1 MRPPEPLE
9 ASPFA
14 DDQKTLQVFGRSL
27 TGYLSVWPALEDVD
41 VHGMKAK
48 GLSFEKDG
56 RFTKVFNYGTQ
67 VASISGVPSKPKL
80 MKALRQNAKD
90 STIRILEAAMEHFG
104 ASLKLPGECRLDCDI
119 RSAGNFAEMIGDA
132 DHGIHIMSTP
142 PGLTGEIRLHF
153 RTGHPRATLWLKD
166 YRDDSDVLH
175 KGAEDAGRHPR
186 AESLLEL
193 FATISTTINEALE
206 RNGLSVTKELKSDSP
221 QAATNMTVYSL
232 SYVNECGSDIEYEFE
247 ADSVAEA
254 KGVATERVAGREGL
268 YSAISLSS
276 SDDGYWEF
284 DYAGCEWTGGHEPPS
299 LDPPG
304 GPN

>member
-90 STIRILEAAMEHFG
+90 STIRILEAAMERLS
-104 ASLKLPGECRLDCDI
+104 ASLTLPEGCGLSCDT

-132 DHGIHIMSTP
+132 NPSIHISRDP
-142 PGLTGEIRLHF
+142 NISDLGGEIRFHF
-153 RTGHPRATLWLKD
+153 GDARPRATLWLKD
-166 YRDDSDVLH
+166 Y
-175 KGAEDAGRHPR
+175 KTDADYMISQPEARHP
-186 AESLLEL
+186 
-193 FATISTTINEALE
+193 
-206 RNGLSVTKELKSDSP
+206 K
-221 QAATNMTVYSL
+221 
-232 SYVNECGSDIEYEFE
+232 
-247 ADSVAEA
+247 ADSVIELFDKIAAVLNE
-254 KGVATERVAGREGL
+254 TFERNDLRPAPVEQDLA
-268 YSAISLSS
+268 
-276 SDDGYWEF
+276 
-284 DYAGCEWTGGHEPPS
+284 PQ
-299 LDPPG
+299 
-304 GPN
+304 

>member
-1 MRPPEPLE
+1 MRAPEPLE
-9 ASPFA
+9 ASPFN
-14 DDQKTLQVFGRSL
+14 DNQKTLQIFGRSL
-27 TGYLSVWPALEDVD
+27 TGFLSVWPALGDVD

-48 GLSFEKDG
+48 GLSFVQDG

-67 VASISGVPSKPKL
+67 VASVSGVPSKPKL

-90 STIRILEAAMEHFG
+90 NTIRILEAAMEYFG
-104 ASLKLPGECRLDCDI
+104 ASLKLPAECRIDCDI

-132 DHGIHIMSTP
+132 NHGIHIISTP

-193 FATISTTINEALE
+193 FDTIATTINEALE
-206 RNGLSVTKELKSDSP
+206 RNGLAVTTELKSDSP
-221 QAATNMTVYSL
+221 EAATNMTVYSL

-247 ADSVAEA
+247 ADSLA
-254 KGVATERVAGREGL
+254 KAKAVATERVAGREGL
-268 YSAISLSS
+268 YSAISLGS

-284 DYAGCEWTGGHEPPS
+284 DYGGCEWTGGYEAPS
-299 LDPPG
+299 PTLPE
-304 GPN
+304 GPS